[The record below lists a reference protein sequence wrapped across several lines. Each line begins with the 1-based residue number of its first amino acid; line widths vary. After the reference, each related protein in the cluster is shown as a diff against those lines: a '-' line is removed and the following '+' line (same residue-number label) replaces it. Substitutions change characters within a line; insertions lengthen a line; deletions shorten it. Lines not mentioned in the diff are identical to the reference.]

1 MLETFAVR
9 VRTVPAVKEVEEV
22 VRMVVV
28 LSALTV
34 RRIGVEVLGW
44 KMAGAIPYAPIGT
57 AYP

>member
-1 MLETFAVR
+1 MLETFAVK

-22 VRMVVV
+22 VRIVVV

-44 KMAGAIPYAPIGT
+44 KMAGANPYASVGT
-57 AYP
+57 VYP